1 VHPLLVPAL
10 LMFAALSQRK
20 GEAQPQ
26 AATKPGTRTRP
37 SAARPRAAPP
47 PTAAQARQPMPA
59 ARAMPAKHK
68 PSKQTQTQTITHE
81 PEHPNVIPAPPQ
93 AQAAVDAAMSQ
104 VVKDM
109 STPPATPAQQAMRRI
124 IDAKVAEMHP
134 TPPPTPMPPP
144 QEPDPKKR
152 AAAQQLLAFLIKTG
166 RFGTLAHDTKHKKD
180 RPKEIKAAQLA
191 LGVSPDGIVGPET
204 TAAAEAVGVAL
215 PPRPAN

>member
-68 PSKQTQTQTITHE
+68 PSKPTQTQTITHE

-109 STPPATPAQQAMRRI
+109 RVAQETSTSPATS
-124 IDAKVAEMHP
+124 
-134 TPPPTPMPPP
+134 TPTPMPPP
-144 QEPDPKKR
+144 QEHVEVGPAVVFDEKKR
-152 AAAQQLLAFLIKTG
+152 AAAQKLLAFLIKTG
-166 RFGTLAHDTKHKKD
+166 RFGTMAHDTKHKKD
-180 RPKEIKAAQLA
+180 RPNEIKVAQRA
-191 LGVSPDGIVGPET
+191 LGVEPDGIVGPQT
-204 TAAAEAVGVAL
+204 TAAAAAVGVAL
-215 PPRPAN
+215 PPRPY